1 MAQQTIPMRRP
12 VEFLSRIC
20 GTTGLQID
28 IAAQNLILTNAA
40 TAIVFLLL
48 GGIMGM
54 LLGLTRWPEIS
65 LLSSVPDIYYRFLTA
80 HGMNM
85 LLYWIIFFE
94 IAGLYFGCTILLNA
108 RLVMPKLAWVSY
120 GLMVIGAV
128 MSNIVVFMGEAS
140 VMFTAYVPL
149 KASPLFYLGT
159 IFFAV
164 GALTAVILFFAT
176 VIVAKAEGR
185 YQGSVPLVTFG
196 LITAAIIAV
205 TTLLGGVLTY
215 VPAFLWSLGLMNL
228 DPEVYRLNFW
238 SIGHPAQQ
246 INLAA
251 MVSIWY
257 FLAHITVGAKP
268 LNEKLSRFAFVLYI
282 LFINLGSVHHLLV
295 DPGISIPF
303 KIFNT
308 SYAMYLAVLGSMI
321 HAFSIPGAIEAAQR
335 IKGYTKGLFQWLV
348 KAPWSDPGFSSM
360 WISLVMFGFIGGTTG
375 VVMGH
380 EQINILHHNTMS
392 IPGHLH
398 STVVGGTTIAFMGAT
413 YYLIPLLARRRL
425 IGAAWA
431 KYQPYIY
438 SFGLLFIIFG
448 QMGAGALGVPRRIV
462 DAFYEGAPIEVIFP
476 ALADTGL
483 SIAGI
488 GTVIASIGGA
498 IFVGVAVLSLFFGKR
513 IEEGVSILKKQPEPS
528 PEHKDL
534 HGIKLPGAFALVF
547 VFLVVFTL
555 VWIGN
560 MLWLSKVWPVS

>member
-1 MAQQTIPMRRP
+1 MAQQTLPLRRP
-12 VEFLSRIC
+12 IDFVSRVC
-20 GTTGLQID
+20 GTTGLRIH

-40 TAIVFLLL
+40 TAIVFLLF
-48 GGIMGM
+48 GGIMGIM
-54 LLGLTRWPEIS
+54 LGLTRWPEIS

-80 HGMNM
+80 HGMSM

-94 IAGLYFGCTILLNA
+94 IAGLYFGSAIVLNA
-108 RLVMPKLAWVSY
+108 RLIMPKLAWVAY
-120 GLMVIGAV
+120 GLMVAGAV
-128 MSNIVVFMGEAS
+128 LSTVMVLMGEAT

-149 KASPLFYLGT
+149 KASPYYYLGT
-159 IFFAV
+159 ILFAV
-164 GALTAVILFFAT
+164 GALIAVMLFFAT
-176 VIVAKAEGR
+176 VVVAKAEGR
-185 YQGSVPLVTFG
+185 YKGSVPLVTFG

-205 TTLLGGVLTY
+205 TTLVGGVLTF

-228 DPEVYRLNFW
+228 DAEVYRLNFW

-257 FLAHITVGAKP
+257 FIAYVSVGAKP

-295 DPGISIPF
+295 DPGISVPF

-321 HAFSIPGAIEAAQR
+321 HAFSIPGAIESAQR
-335 IKGYTKGLFQWLV
+335 LRGYAKGLFQWII
-348 KAPWSDPGFSSM
+348 KAPWSDPAFSSM
-360 WISLVMFGFIGGTTG
+360 AISIVVFGFIGGTTG

-380 EQINILHHNTMS
+380 EQVNILHHNTMS

-398 STVVGGTTIAFMGAT
+398 STVVGGTTVAFMGLT
-413 YYLIPLLARRRL
+413 FYLIPLLARRRI
-425 IGAAWA
+425 IGAGLA
-431 KYQPYIY
+431 KFQPYIY
-438 SFGLLFIIFG
+438 SFGLLLIIFG

-462 DAFYEGAPIEVIFP
+462 DAFYDGAPVAVAFP
-476 ALADTGL
+476 EMASLGL

-488 GTVIASIGGA
+488 GAVIAGIGGA
-498 IFVGVAVLSLFFGKR
+498 IYVGVAVLSLFFGQR
-513 IEEGVSILKKQPEPS
+513 IEEGVSLLNREPVTE
-528 PEHKDL
+528 PQGKTHVKV
-534 HGIKLPGAFALVF
+534 PGTFVMVF
-547 VFLVVFTL
+547 IFLAVFTA

-560 MLWLSKVWPVS
+560 MLWLGKVWPVN